1 MSRASYLFLLVALA
15 AGHAGCTALI
25 DADRHA
31 RGGDTGARDGGT
43 DGGAF
48 DGGSDAGPVDANL
61 PDVGLDAGP
70 TDCTSDLDCPTSIAT
85 CVGGHC
91 TVCAPATPASVL
103 LQSDPGLGGDVDLTV
118 GIGASTRTILVAWR
132 GAGTRVYL
140 HRTPLGAIAAP
151 TSTTSVTDAIA
162 SLGGIT
168 GVSEV
173 LDVDL
178 GSAAYNDSS
187 RLFDIVLVGRSAG
200 GVTFLSASQSSDSA
214 TQPITS
220 STYPDPERRT
230 TPDEIFG
237 AVAIDG
243 TNVIVRQQIAGAT
256 QASVYDLAYL
266 NSRMPSS
273 SGVPSGQG
281 VGMQSAEGYVVLND
295 PADLTQALIWHYGDF
310 QPGTVGTP
318 DRTGEVSLVPSAATS
333 FLAVYPAG
341 NEIHVRQFDCP
352 GSCFPAATPR
362 ADLRTDAS
370 AVAWARV
377 TYVGGTPLVLSGE
390 TVGGTTRVVARVL
403 GTDLHPLAWPSG
415 GSALVLD
422 SFEGGSTPSGRATRA
437 TDADG
442 SAHAVVAWTTQPG
455 TGDHTARLADLRIA
469 CP

>member
-1 MSRASYLFLLVALA
+1 MSRATYLSLVLALA
-15 AGHAGCTALI
+15 ASHAGCTALI
-25 DADRHA
+25 DAERHA
-31 RGGDTGARDGGT
+31 RGSDTGARDGGT
-43 DGGAF
+43 DGGPI
-48 DGGSDAGPVDANL
+48 DGGRDAGPVDANI

-70 TDCTSDLDCPTSIAT
+70 TDCTTDIDCPASVST
-85 CVGGHC
+85 CVSGHC
-91 TVCAPATPASVL
+91 TVCAPSSPTSVL

-118 GIGASTRTILVAWR
+118 GVGATAREILVAWR

-151 TSTTSVTDAIA
+151 TSATSVTDAIA

-168 GVSEV
+168 AVSEV

-178 GSAAYNDSS
+178 GSAAFNDTS
-187 RLFDIVLVGRSAG
+187 RLFDVVLVGRSAG
-200 GVTFLSASQSSDSA
+200 GVTFLSASQSSDSV

-230 TPDEIFG
+230 APDEIFG

-243 TNVIVRQQIAGAT
+243 ASVVVRQQVAGTT

-266 NSRMPSS
+266 NSLLPSS
-273 SGVPSGQG
+273 SGIPSGQG
-281 VGMQSAEGYVVLND
+281 VGMQSAEGWIVLND
-295 PADLTQALIWHYGDF
+295 PADLTQSLLWHYGDF

-318 DRTGEVSLVPSAATS
+318 DRTGEVSVAIGGASS

-362 ADLRTDAS
+362 IDLRTDATS
-370 AVAWARV
+370 VAWARV
-377 TYVGGTPLVLSGE
+377 TQVGGTPLVLSGE

-403 GTDLHPLAWPSG
+403 GTDLHPLVWPSG

-422 SFEGGSTPSGRATRA
+422 SFEGGATASGRATRA
-437 TDADG
+437 NDG
-442 SAHAVVAWTTQPG
+442 AGSPHAVLAWTTQPAA
-455 TGDHTARLADLRIA
+455 GDHTARLADLRIA